1 MATAQEIRAAAEY
14 VPPIQFGMSEHA
26 RYGGICITSK
36 KGEDVWDVLVKLK
49 NAHEILA
56 DAYLALVNRTASEAA
71 KAAESEIIQRSDELA
86 DAIADGLP
94 AGEIASIIQRHTPPV
109 NERLFDALADLTDML
124 TNPLR
129 EGFALVNPESLLP
142 IQEARKAI
150 AEARAALEEK

>member
-1 MATAQEIRAAAEY
+1 MTATE
-14 VPPIQFGMSEHA
+14 
-26 RYGGICITSK
+26 K
-36 KGEDVWDVLVKLK
+36 
-49 NAHEILA
+49 LA
-56 DAYLALVNRTASEAA
+56 DACRAWVRYFDDLDRVTDADDPMSIARKKFHSERMANCRESIAAYDSELALINRTPSEAA